1 MNLKEQIKAIG
12 PSVPDALYRLINS
25 NVRYAYLKTGKGIIG
40 FEVNLTK
47 NEPLNGFCLIALK
60 KHNIHAFKSD
70 LKDKA
75 KLILFPTVDNINDPE
90 YGLRDLYVRKCE
102 YFDDTFSD
110 FKAIDTG
117 ELGEVVRDLLPP
129 IRRVNLPDFSG
140 LDKDAILEEVERD
153 RKIIKKENPKTK
165 ERAKSNENS
174 GDYSSVP
181 DEFPEDLPDDL
192 PFEEPDFNSFEG
204 NNFDEDFE
212 SEFMAEMEAEQA
224 SMLSPAERLKDGDFK
239 TLTEVQNFCVIE
251 FGTSPD
257 KITALLNA
265 ILFKT
270 SGKPESVQLKLF
282 IELLCKAYNGG
293 QL

>member
-1 MNLKEQIKAIG
+1 MNLKEQIKVIG

-25 NVRYAYLKTGKGIIG
+25 NVRYAYLKTGRGIIG

-70 LKDKA
+70 LRDKP
-75 KLILFPTVDNINDPE
+75 KLVLFPTIENMSDPE
-90 YGLRDLYVRKCE
+90 YGIRELYVRKCE
-102 YFDDTFSD
+102 FFDDTFSD
-110 FKAIDTG
+110 FKVLDTG
-117 ELGEVVRDLLPP
+117 ELGEVIRDLLPP
-129 IRRVNLPDFSG
+129 IRRVNLPDFSCV
-140 LDKDAILEEVERD
+140 DKDAILEEVERD
-153 RKIIKKENPKTK
+153 RKTIKKEKSKLKEIPKT
-165 ERAKSNENS
+165 EENP
-174 GDYSSVP
+174 GDYSEAP
-181 DEFPEDLPDDL
+181 DEFPEDLPDAL
-192 PFEEPDFNSFEG
+192 PFEEPDYESFEESS
-204 NNFDEDFE
+204 FDDD
-212 SEFMAEMEAEQA
+212 FMAEMEEEQA
-224 SMLSPAERLKDGDFK
+224 SIVTKTPAERLQEGEFK
-239 TLTEVQNFCVIE
+239 TLTEVQDFCIME
-251 FGTSPD
+251 FGTARP

>member
-25 NVRYAYLKTGKGIIG
+25 NVRYAYLKTGRGIIG

-70 LKDKA
+70 LRDKP
-75 KLILFPTVDNINDPE
+75 KLVLFPTIENMSDPE
-90 YGLRDLYVRKCE
+90 YGIRELYVRKCE
-102 YFDDTFSD
+102 FFDDTFSD
-110 FKAIDTG
+110 FKVLDTG
-117 ELGEVVRDLLPP
+117 ELGEVIKDLLPP
-129 IRRVNLPDFSG
+129 MRRVNLPDFSG
-140 LDKDAILEEVERD
+140 VDKDAILEEVERD
-153 RKIIKKENPKTK
+153 RKMIKKEKS
-165 ERAKSNENS
+165 KSNEIPKTEENP
-174 GDYSSVP
+174 GDYSP
-181 DEFPEDLPDDL
+181 ALDEFPEDLPDDL
-192 PFEEPDFNSFEG
+192 SFEEPDFDGFEESS
-204 NNFDEDFE
+204 FDED
-212 SEFMAEMEAEQA
+212 FMAEMEEEQA
-224 SMLSPAERLKDGDFK
+224 SMVTKTPAERLTEGDFS
-239 TLTEVQNFCVIE
+239 TLTEVQDFCIME
-251 FGTSPD
+251 FGTPRP